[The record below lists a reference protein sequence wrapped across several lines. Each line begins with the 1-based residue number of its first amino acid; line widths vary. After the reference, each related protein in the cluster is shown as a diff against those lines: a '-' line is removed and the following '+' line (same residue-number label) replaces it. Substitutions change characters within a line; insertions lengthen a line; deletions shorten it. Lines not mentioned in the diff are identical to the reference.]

1 MLNFKHLGNPK
12 KARKDL
18 RCFCFEKIV
27 DSDRTNLKD
36 LIQSIIEQYPPGYM
50 EVAHLQYHD
59 DVLKS
64 FPEVKTDQDLMLMF
78 ERHMNTK
85 VVDMFIAYC
94 DPSEQYHPITEWDS
108 EDAYLRNPQPE
119 NEHVGVDDEG
129 MYNEPVHG
137 LDLVVYS
144 AKDKDK
150 QYVLVEDDEDEVESG
165 SELGKSGSESE
176 SEIEEAEDLV
186 GDDNEKGHVLDTE
199 YDKEDPPMTEGT
211 TYPNMATFKLAL
223 SQHAIKNEFE
233 YRTVKSAPKRFT
245 GIWSRKNEDKCP
257 WRIHAS
263 TTKDKQTIM
272 VIILP
277 LCTLCHLIV

>member
-1 MLNFKHLGNPK
+1 LDEG
-12 KARKDL
+12 
-18 RCFCFEKIV
+18 
-27 DSDRTNLKD
+27 
-36 LIQSIIEQYPPGYM
+36 
-50 EVAHLQYHD
+50 
-59 DVLKS
+59 
-64 FPEVKTDQDLMLMF
+64 
-78 ERHMNTK
+78 
-85 VVDMFIAYC
+85 
-94 DPSEQYHPITEWDS
+94 

-129 MYNEPVHG
+129 MYNEHVHG

-165 SELGKSGSESE
+165 SELGKSGSELE

-186 GDDNEKGHVLDTE
+186 GDDNEKGHVLDIE
-199 YDKEDPPMTEGT
+199 YDKEDPPITEGT

-245 GIWSRKNEDKCP
+245 GICSRKNEDKCS

>member
-1 MLNFKHLGNPK
+1 
-12 KARKDL
+12 
-18 RCFCFEKIV
+18 
-27 DSDRTNLKD
+27 
-36 LIQSIIEQYPPGYM
+36 
-50 EVAHLQYHD
+50 
-59 DVLKS
+59 
-64 FPEVKTDQDLMLMF
+64 
-78 ERHMNTK
+78 
-85 VVDMFIAYC
+85 
-94 DPSEQYHPITEWDS
+94 
-108 EDAYLRNPQPE
+108 
-119 NEHVGVDDEG
+119 
-129 MYNEPVHG
+129 MYNEHVHG

-144 AKDKDK
+144 TKDKDK
-150 QYVLVEDDEDEVESG
+150 HYVLVEDDEDEVESG
-165 SELGKSGSESE
+165 SESESK
-176 SEIEEAEDLV
+176 IEAEDLV
-186 GDDNEKGHVLDTE
+186 GDDNEKGHVLDIE

-245 GIWSRKNEDKCP
+245 GICSRENEDKCS

>member
-1 MLNFKHLGNPK
+1 MDEG
-12 KARKDL
+12 
-18 RCFCFEKIV
+18 
-27 DSDRTNLKD
+27 
-36 LIQSIIEQYPPGYM
+36 
-50 EVAHLQYHD
+50 
-59 DVLKS
+59 
-64 FPEVKTDQDLMLMF
+64 
-78 ERHMNTK
+78 
-85 VVDMFIAYC
+85 
-94 DPSEQYHPITEWDS
+94 
-108 EDAYLRNPQPE
+108 EDAYLRNPQLE

-137 LDLVVYS
+137 LDLVVYF

-150 QYVLVEDDEDEVESG
+150 HYVPVEDDEDEVESR

-245 GIWSRKNEDKCP
+245 GICSRENEDKCS